1 MARYTGPRNKT
12 ARRLGVDLGL
22 KTNPKSLERRLQT
35 PPGQHG
41 KKGRGKMSDYGIQ
54 LAEKQ
59 KVKAIYGVLER
70 QFAKYYEVATKSSS
84 ATGEA
89 MLSLLERRL
98 DNVIYRLHL
107 APTRRAARQ
116 IVAHGNALVNGR
128 KLTIPS
134 YRVNPEDVIT
144 LTATGLAI
152 PSVKVMQEE
161 KDVQLPSWLEK
172 KASVGKVLRMPVRS
186 DISEVINEQL
196 IVEFYSR

>member
-70 QFAKYYEVATKSSS
+70 QFAKYYEVATKSSE

-144 LTATGLAI
+144 LSATGLAI
-152 PSVKVMQEE
+152 PAVKVMQEE
-161 KDVQLPSWLEK
+161 KDVQLPAWLEK
-172 KASVGKVLRMPVRS
+172 KASVGKVIRMPVRS

>member
-1 MARYTGPRNKT
+1 MARNTGPRNKI

-22 KTNPKSLERRLQT
+22 KTNTKSLERRLQS

-70 QFAKYYEVATKSSS
+70 QFSKYYEVATKSSE

-98 DNVIYRLHL
+98 DNVIYRLKL

-116 IVAHGNALVNGR
+116 IVSHGNAIVNGR

-144 LTATGLAI
+144 LSATGLAI
-152 PSVKVMQEE
+152 PSVKAMQEE

-172 KASVGKVLRMPVRS
+172 KASVGKVTRMPVRA
-186 DISEVINEQL
+186 DLPEVINEQL

>member
-1 MARYTGPRNKT
+1 MARNTGPRNKI

-22 KTNPKSLERRLQT
+22 KTNTKSLERRLQS

-70 QFAKYYEVATKSSS
+70 QFSKYYEVATKSSE

-98 DNVIYRLHL
+98 DNVIYRLKL

-116 IVAHGNALVNGR
+116 IVSHGNAIVNGR

-144 LTATGLAI
+144 LSATGLAI
-152 PSVKVMQEE
+152 PSVKLMQEE

-172 KASVGKVLRMPVRS
+172 KASVGKVTRMPVRA
-186 DISEVINEQL
+186 DLSEVINEQL

>member
-70 QFAKYYEVATKSSS
+70 QFSKYYEVATKSSE

-116 IVAHGNALVNGR
+116 IVSHGNALVNGR
-128 KLTIPS
+128 KLSIPS
-134 YRVNPEDVIT
+134 YRVNAEDVIT
-144 LTATGLAI
+144 LSATGLAI
-152 PSVKVMQEE
+152 PAVKVMQEE
-161 KDVQLPSWLEK
+161 KDVQLPAWLDK

>member
-70 QFAKYYEVATKSSS
+70 QFSKYYEVATKSSE

-116 IVAHGNALVNGR
+116 IVSHGNALVNGR
-128 KLTIPS
+128 KLSIPS
-134 YRVNPEDVIT
+134 YRVNVEDVIT

-152 PSVKVMQEE
+152 PAVKAMQEE
-161 KDVQLPSWLEK
+161 KDVQLPAWLDK

>member
-161 KDVQLPSWLEK
+161 EDVQLPSWLEK

-186 DISEVINEQL
+186 DISEVINEQF

>member
-70 QFAKYYEVATKSSS
+70 QFSKYYEVATKSSE

-116 IVAHGNALVNGR
+116 IVSHGNALVNGR

-134 YRVNPEDVIT
+134 YRVNPEDVIA
-144 LTATGLAI
+144 LSATGLAI
-152 PSVKVMQEE
+152 PAVKVLQEE

-172 KASVGKVLRMPVRS
+172 KASVGKVVRMPVRS

>member
-1 MARYTGPRNKT
+1 MARNTGPRNKI

-22 KTNPKSLERRLQT
+22 KTNTKSLERRLQS

-70 QFAKYYEVATKSSS
+70 QFSKYYEVATKSSE

-98 DNVIYRLHL
+98 DNVIYRLKL

-116 IVAHGNALVNGR
+116 IVSHGNAIVNGR

-144 LTATGLAI
+144 LSATGLAI
-152 PSVKVMQEE
+152 PSVKLMQEE

-172 KASVGKVLRMPVRS
+172 KASVGKVTRMPVRA
-186 DISEVINEQL
+186 DLPEVINEQL

>member
-70 QFAKYYEVATKSSS
+70 QFSKYYEVATKSSE

-116 IVAHGNALVNGR
+116 IVSHGNALVNGR
-128 KLTIPS
+128 KLSIPS
-134 YRVNPEDVIT
+134 YRVNVGDVIT
-144 LTATGLAI
+144 LSATGLAI
-152 PSVKVMQEE
+152 PAVKAMQEE
-161 KDVQLPSWLEK
+161 KDVQLPAWLDK
-172 KASVGKVLRMPVRS
+172 KASVGKVLRMPVRT

>member
-1 MARYTGPRNKT
+1 
-12 ARRLGVDLGL
+12 
-22 KTNPKSLERRLQT
+22 
-35 PPGQHG
+35 
-41 KKGRGKMSDYGIQ
+41 MSDYGIQ

-70 QFAKYYEVATKSSS
+70 QFSKYYEVATKSSE

-98 DNVIYRLHL
+98 DNVIYRLKL

-116 IVAHGNALVNGR
+116 IVSHGNAIVNGR

-134 YRVNPEDVIT
+134 YRVSPEDVIT
-144 LTATGLAI
+144 LSATGLAI
-152 PSVKVMQEE
+152 PSVKLMQEE

-172 KASVGKVLRMPVRS
+172 KASVGKVTRMPVRA
-186 DISEVINEQL
+186 DLPEVINEQL

>member
-1 MARYTGPRNKT
+1 MARNTSPRNKI

-41 KKGRGKMSDYGIQ
+41 KKGRGKVSDYGMQ

-59 KVKAIYGVLER
+59 KVKAIYGILEK
-70 QFAKYYEVATKSSS
+70 QFHKYYETATRTPE
-84 ATGEA
+84 ATGEV

-98 DNVIYRLHL
+98 DNVVYRLRL

-116 IVAHGNALVNGR
+116 IVAHGNTLVNGR
-128 KLTIPS
+128 KLSIPS
-134 YRVNPEDVIT
+134 YRVSAGDVIT
-144 LTATGLAI
+144 LSSTGLAI
-152 PSVKVMQEE
+152 PAVKALQED
-161 KDVQLPSWLEK
+161 KDVQLPTWLEK
-172 KASVGKVLRMPVRS
+172 KASVGKVVRTPTRG

>member
-1 MARYTGPRNKT
+1 MARNTSPRNKI

-41 KKGRGKMSDYGIQ
+41 KKGRGKVSDYGMQ

-59 KVKAIYGVLER
+59 KVKAIYGILEK
-70 QFAKYYEVATKSSS
+70 QFHKYYETATRTPE
-84 ATGEA
+84 ATGEV

-98 DNVIYRLHL
+98 DNVVYRLRL

-116 IVAHGNALVNGR
+116 IVAHGNTLVNGR
-128 KLTIPS
+128 KLSIPS
-134 YRVNPEDVIT
+134 YRVSAGDVIT
-144 LTATGLAI
+144 LTSTGLAI
-152 PSVKVMQEE
+152 PAVKALQED
-161 KDVQLPSWLEK
+161 KNLDLPTWLEK
-172 KASVGKVLRMPVRS
+172 KASVGKVVRTPTRG

>member
-1 MARYTGPRNKT
+1 MARNTGPRNKI

-22 KTNPKSLERRLQT
+22 KTNTKSLERRLQT

-70 QFAKYYEVATKSSS
+70 QFSKYYEVATKSSE

-98 DNVIYRLHL
+98 DNVIYRLKL

-116 IVAHGNALVNGR
+116 IVSHGNAIVNGR

-144 LTATGLAI
+144 LSATGLAI
-152 PSVKVMQEE
+152 PSVKLLQEE

-172 KASVGKVLRMPVRS
+172 KASVGKVTRMPVRA
-186 DISEVINEQL
+186 DLPEVINEQL

>member
-70 QFAKYYEVATKSSS
+70 QFSKYYEVATKSSE

-116 IVAHGNALVNGR
+116 IVSHGNALVNGR
-128 KLTIPS
+128 KLSIPS
-134 YRVNPEDVIT
+134 YRVNVEDVVT
-144 LTATGLAI
+144 LSATGLAI
-152 PSVKVMQEE
+152 PAVKAMQEE
-161 KDVQLPSWLEK
+161 KDVQLPAWLDK

>member
-128 KLTIPS
+128 KLSIPS

-144 LTATGLAI
+144 LTATGLSI

>member
-128 KLTIPS
+128 KLSIPS

>member
-1 MARYTGPRNKT
+1 MARNTGPRNKI

-22 KTNPKSLERRLQT
+22 KTNTKSLERRLQS

-70 QFAKYYEVATKSSS
+70 QFSKYYEVATKSSE

-98 DNVIYRLHL
+98 DNVIYRLKL

-116 IVAHGNALVNGR
+116 IVSHGNAIVNGR

-144 LTATGLAI
+144 LSATGLAI
-152 PSVKVMQEE
+152 PSVKLMQEE

-172 KASVGKVLRMPVRS
+172 KASVGKVTRMPVRA
-186 DISEVINEQL
+186 DLLEVINEQL

>member
-1 MARYTGPRNKT
+1 MARNTGPRNKI

-22 KTNPKSLERRLQT
+22 KTNTKSLERRLQS

-70 QFAKYYEVATKSSS
+70 QFSKYYEVATKSSE

-98 DNVIYRLHL
+98 DNVIYRLKL

-116 IVAHGNALVNGR
+116 IVSHGNAIVNGR

-144 LTATGLAI
+144 LSATGLAI
-152 PSVKVMQEE
+152 PSVKLMQEE
-161 KDVQLPSWLEK
+161 KDVQLPSWLDK
-172 KASVGKVLRMPVRS
+172 KASVGKVTRMPVRA
-186 DISEVINEQL
+186 DLPEVINEQL